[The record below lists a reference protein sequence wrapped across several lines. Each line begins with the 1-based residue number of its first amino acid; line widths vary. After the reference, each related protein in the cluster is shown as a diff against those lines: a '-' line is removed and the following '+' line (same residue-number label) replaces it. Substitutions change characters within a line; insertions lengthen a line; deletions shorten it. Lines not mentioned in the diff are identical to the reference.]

1 MANPTDPEDQDS
13 INNKI
18 KSEDNFSHVQ
28 ATEKRVFVGLLILV
42 SLLFLYLL
50 KPFFNAIFWAGV
62 IGIMFSPLQMRLT
75 KKWQSQNLAALT
87 TLAVCLLLGIFP
99 SLLILSSL
107 FRESVDLF
115 HRIQSGEIDP
125 SLFIDHIREG
135 FPIVQELFE
144 SLNIDLGMVKERLSS
159 AAIAA
164 SQFLAQN
171 TIAIGQNTVQF
182 FVSLGI
188 TIYLTFFILRDG
200 PWLVALIIKALPLGD
215 QREHQLKDKLVE
227 VTRATVKG
235 SLVVAIVQGSLGGI
249 IFGILGIPGSVLWGV
264 VMTLLSLIPV
274 VGAGLVWGPVA
285 VYLFAVGQWEQ
296 GLILTLFGAGVIGL
310 VDNIL
315 RPILVGRD
323 TKLPDYI
330 VLLSTLGGF
339 ALFGMS
345 GFVLGP
351 VVAAVFVASWDIFML
366 ESEELKQ

>member
-1 MANPTDPEDQDS
+1 
-13 INNKI
+13 
-18 KSEDNFSHVQ
+18 
-28 ATEKRVFVGLLILV
+28 
-42 SLLFLYLL
+42 
-50 KPFFNAIFWAGV
+50 
-62 IGIMFSPLQMRLT
+62 
-75 KKWQSQNLAALT
+75 
-87 TLAVCLLLGIFP
+87 
-99 SLLILSSL
+99 
-107 FRESVDLF
+107 
-115 HRIQSGEIDP
+115 
-125 SLFIDHIREG
+125 
-135 FPIVQELFE
+135 
-144 SLNIDLGMVKERLSS
+144 MVKERLSS